1 MHEQRGKLMQQ
12 CLVKLIIT
20 IYVKNKSTVLFC
32 STFILY
38 VKCAIL
44 LYDINQEMIG
54 WYDSYGINQEM
65 ICFL

>member
-1 MHEQRGKLMQQ
+1 MHEQRGKPMQQ

-20 IYVKNKSTVLFC
+20 IYVKNKNTVLFC

-44 LYDINQEMIG
+44 FYNINQEMIG
-54 WYDSYGINQEM
+54 WYASYGINQEM

>member
-1 MHEQRGKLMQQ
+1 MHEQRGKPMQQ

-44 LYDINQEMIG
+44 PEERVIV
-54 WYDSYGINQEM
+54 
-65 ICFL
+65 FLLKF